1 MKQKLLFFSL
11 LILCVSF
18 GFSQE
23 TGKFGFFF
31 KAGSSNSVGL
41 TFNLSDRVTLRP
53 SFGFS
58 SIKIE
63 YESESAQD
71 IKENSYSMDFG
82 LFYHFLK
89 KDHFT
94 AYSGFEA
101 GYTYRNREGETDSS
115 IIYTL
120 AVRKTRGYRGNAIL
134 GFQYNFNKHLAVFGE
149 IAFGFWKEKVDF
161 DNQNLLINPSPGTST
176 SWSLSRSGFGIILYL

>member
-1 MKQKLLFFSL
+1 M
-11 LILCVSF
+11 ILCVSIA
-18 GFSQE
+18 FSRE

-31 KAGSSNSVGL
+31 KAGSSSSVGL
-41 TFNLSDRVTLRP
+41 TFNLGDRVTLRP

-58 SIKIE
+58 SNNSE

-71 IKENSYSMDFG
+71 IKEYSYSMDLG

-101 GYTYRNREGETDSS
+101 GYTYRNRESETNGIS
-115 IIYTL
+115 IYTL
-120 AVRKTRGYRGNAIL
+120 AVRKSKGYRGNAIL

-149 IAFGFWKEKVDF
+149 IAFGLLKEKVDF
-161 DNQNLLINPSPGTST
+161 DNQNNLIILAPTKST
-176 SWSLSRSGFGIILYL
+176 SWGLSRSGFGIILYL

>member
-1 MKQKLLFFSL
+1 M
-11 LILCVSF
+11 ILCVSF
-18 GFSQE
+18 VFSQE

-31 KAGSSNSVGL
+31 ETGSSSSIGL

-53 SFGFS
+53 SFGFLFNKS
-58 SIKIE
+58 E
-63 YESESAQD
+63 YESVNNPDRKSH
-71 IKENSYSMDFG
+71 SYSGDLG

-101 GYTYRNREGETDSS
+101 GYTYGTQEIEFEDVSNNFYSLVPKKS
-115 IIYTL
+115 
-120 AVRKTRGYRGNAIL
+120 RGYRGNVIL

-149 IAFGFWKEKVDF
+149 AAFGFWKEKAELDSENV
-161 DNQNLLINPSPGTST
+161 LSSAYPIRSI
-176 SWSLSRSGFGIILYL
+176 SWSFSRSGIGIILYL